1 MEKIATTATKLL
13 HSTSA
18 KFSTMS
24 TNKYFLYFTAFL
36 AITTVFGYLATN
48 KFKAVIFFGMV
59 SLVVSKITPNMSVV
73 LLIAVLATNLLV
85 SMRTFREGMEDTTTT
100 STDSTEIEDTNAD
113 VEDKMTPEQRKA
125 LAVVKTTPSIKDAK
139 IKMYKGNAVIAS
151 SNVEEDEE
159 DEEDVP
165 EAMTSMTKSQNNAK
179 GASSRIDYAS
189 TLENA
194 YSNLEGALG
203 AGGIKELTKDTSKL
217 MAQQKELFQS
227 MQQMGPLIE
236 DAKSMMKG
244 FDMKSLSGLAS
255 LATGVE
261 QKK

>member
-100 STDSTEIEDTNAD
+100 STDSTENEDTNAD

-125 LAVVKTTPSIKDAK
+125 LAAVKTTPSIKYAK
-139 IKMYKGNAVIAS
+139 IKLDKENAVIAS
-151 SNVEEDEE
+151 SNVEE